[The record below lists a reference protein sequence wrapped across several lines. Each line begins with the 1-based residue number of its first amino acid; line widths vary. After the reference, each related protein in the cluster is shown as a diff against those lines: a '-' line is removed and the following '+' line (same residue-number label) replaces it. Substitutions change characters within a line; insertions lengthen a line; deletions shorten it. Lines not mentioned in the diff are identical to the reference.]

1 MFERISSCFNTSLT
15 GVFAV
20 GDSQRDLQAAVAAG
34 AQPVLVL
41 TGKGETTRTENDLPE
56 GTLVFADLT
65 AVAEHLLHS

>member
-1 MFERISSCFNTSLT
+1 MFERISSCFNTSLA

-41 TGKGETTRTENDLPE
+41 TGKGEATRTENDIPE
-56 GTLVFADLT
+56 GTLVFADLA